1 LPSWTLIR
9 NPVFRCILII
19 IHVSKFTLPGAI
31 RLLRSEVMPNFSTKV
46 EEAVVALT
54 SLPPR
59 HVDENDFIDASRL
72 VYDGVREVRRAVLL
86 NRAEEEIDTDTD
98 WEEEGADMGEVAVGG
113 EGGSVRPQV
122 ESRTDS
128 VIDEYPNISG
138 TIRAPFFVNFFVT
151 DIGTLPGQR

>member
-1 LPSWTLIR
+1 
-9 NPVFRCILII
+9 
-19 IHVSKFTLPGAI
+19 
-31 RLLRSEVMPNFSTKV
+31 MPNFSTKV

-138 TIRAPFFVNFFVT
+138 IRVPFFVIFFVT
-151 DIGTLPGQR
+151 GTQRQFERPRS